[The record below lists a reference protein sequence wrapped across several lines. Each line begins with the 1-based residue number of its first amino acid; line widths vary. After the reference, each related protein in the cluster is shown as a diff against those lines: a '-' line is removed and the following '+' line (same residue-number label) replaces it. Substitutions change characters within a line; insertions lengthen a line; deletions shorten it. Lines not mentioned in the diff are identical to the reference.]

1 MKDRGRTRVVE
12 RQYYWDKEKGRGLEK
27 RKYIGYVVAGVYYSN
42 EQYRRKFMRTGK
54 KRVVAQAAPEESPVT
69 GVVPALET
77 RQAAEFPL
85 YYAVARDTGLI
96 EDLTAVWGEHRA
108 QIMLSVSFHWM
119 HTGHNA
125 AYLYESWSPGKLLPY
140 SENLSSKEL
149 SGFFDDLV
157 QKPGGRKDFFQAR
170 VNRLPENEV
179 LSFDASAIASEAEDL
194 SYVRFGKG
202 QGGAYQ
208 NQIGLIVLLGHR
220 TQMPV
225 LFRILPGNI
234 SDVTTV
240 PDMLFRFDE
249 ITDSKRVFAAVMDRG
264 YCSLDNIA
272 RFIDQ
277 NCRVIVAAKTNLNW
291 IEEAMEDAMSDLW
304 RSSTRIQEKKCW
316 GKTVEMQKEFPD
328 GKCRKFWVHVYRSE
342 TKAHVENDAF
352 YATLNNFEKEWN
364 SFKPAV
370 GKDAKES
377 ALLKSPLLKYYAEP
391 GVPGKDPLV
400 RDAWAIEAVTRYFGF
415 FCNITTFEC
424 TAVDAILEYS
434 TRDCIEKSFKS
445 GNSYAD
451 IDTLRAHGGTTAE
464 GRLLIGFCCMTIL
477 SRIYQLMGK
486 TVEIEG
492 DRGKSRKELPPLIGE
507 MTFNELRNHLSS
519 IRLVFDGKGNKRW
532 CEVTKKQHLFATRL
546 GYPDLYT
553 ALP

>member
-96 EDLTAVWGEHRA
+96 EDLMSVWGEHRA

-208 NQIGLIVLLGHR
+208 SQIGLIVLLGHR

-264 YCSLDNIA
+264 
-272 RFIDQ
+272 
-277 NCRVIVAAKTNLNW
+277 
-291 IEEAMEDAMSDLW
+291 
-304 RSSTRIQEKKCW
+304 
-316 GKTVEMQKEFPD
+316 
-328 GKCRKFWVHVYRSE
+328 
-342 TKAHVENDAF
+342 
-352 YATLNNFEKEWN
+352 
-364 SFKPAV
+364 
-370 GKDAKES
+370 
-377 ALLKSPLLKYYAEP
+377 
-391 GVPGKDPLV
+391 
-400 RDAWAIEAVTRYFGF
+400 
-415 FCNITTFEC
+415 
-424 TAVDAILEYS
+424 
-434 TRDCIEKSFKS
+434 
-445 GNSYAD
+445 
-451 IDTLRAHGGTTAE
+451 
-464 GRLLIGFCCMTIL
+464 
-477 SRIYQLMGK
+477 
-486 TVEIEG
+486 
-492 DRGKSRKELPPLIGE
+492 
-507 MTFNELRNHLSS
+507 
-519 IRLVFDGKGNKRW
+519 
-532 CEVTKKQHLFATRL
+532 
-546 GYPDLYT
+546 
-553 ALP
+553 